1 MSAVAE
7 HRRVTIVRG
16 RRAFSRSVGVPARG
30 DERPLLML
38 HGAVV
43 SSDYMLP
50 LARELAPTLT
60 CHAVDLPGYG
70 RSAPL
75 ARVLHVDDAATWV
88 VEWMDAVALARVH
101 LFGNSLGAQVAAA
114 LAQRFPERVERVVLL
129 GPTVDPASRTRV
141 GQLARLVADAML
153 EHPGLHLTWLRDFLR
168 AGLRR
173 SWAALGVALDDAIEA
188 RLPEIAAPLLVVRG
202 RRDPLV
208 SRAWAEEA
216 ARLAGASLVEIAHA
230 AHGAHYD
237 EAAQVARV
245 IRRWIA
251 DEAMPATARRAVR

>member
-1 MSAVAE
+1 MTVPE
-7 HRRVTIVRG
+7 HRRFTSVRG
-16 RRAFSRSVGVPARG
+16 KRAFSRIVGDPARH
-30 DERPLLML
+30 DALPLLML

-43 SSDYMLP
+43 SSDYMVP
-50 LARELAPTLT
+50 LARELAPTLP

-70 RSAPL
+70 RSEPL
-75 ARVLHVDDAATWV
+75 ARVLHVEEAAAWL

-114 LAQRFPERVERVVLL
+114 LAQRFPQRVERVVLL

-141 GQLARLVADAML
+141 GQLSRLFADALL
-153 EHPGLHLTWLRDFLR
+153 EHPGLHLTWMRDFLR
-168 AGLRR
+168 AGPIR
-173 SWAALGVALDDAIEA
+173 SWATLGVALDDAIEA
-188 RLPEIAAPLLVVRG
+188 RLPGIAAPLLVMRG

-208 SRAWAEEA
+208 SRAWAADA
-216 ARLAGASLVEIAHA
+216 ARLAGAPCVEIPHA

-245 IRRWIA
+245 IRDWLRGDA
-251 DEAMPATARRAVR
+251 ATRG

>member
-1 MSAVAE
+1 M
-7 HRRVTIVRG
+7 
-16 RRAFSRSVGVPARG
+16 
-30 DERPLLML
+30 LML

-50 LARELAPTLT
+50 LARQLAGTLT

-70 RSAPL
+70 RSEPL
-75 ARVLHVDDAATWV
+75 AQVLHVDDAARWL

-101 LFGNSLGAQVAAA
+101 LFGNSLGAQMAVA
-114 LAQRFPERVERVVLL
+114 LAQRYPARVERVVLL

-141 GQLARLVADAML
+141 GQLSRLFADALL

-168 AGLRR
+168 AGPRR
-173 SWAALGVALDDAIEA
+173 SWATLGVALDDAIEA
-188 RLPEIAAPLLVVRG
+188 RLPQVAAPVLVLRG

-216 ARLAGASLVEIAHA
+216 ARLAGAPFVEIPHA

-245 IRRWIA
+245 IREWLGNSA
-251 DEAMPATARRAVR
+251 SLAAARRAAT